1 MYTPPAFRENDE
13 AEIAAI
19 MRAARLP
26 ILITMGEELFAT
38 HLPLLHDPEPKP
50 HGRLIGHVA
59 RANPHWHNFDPAKA
73 ALAVFQAN
81 DAYISPSW
89 YATKQETGRV
99 VPTWNY
105 QAVHAYGRLEVIED
119 AERLYSIVR
128 SLTDRHEAGRAP
140 PWQVSDAP
148 EDYIRAQLKGIVGLV
163 MTIEKLIGKSKLS
176 QNRNEADR
184 AGAITGLT
192 EEGDAA
198 MAALMRARERQG

>member
-1 MYTPPAFRENDE
+1 MYTPPAFREESE

-26 ILITMGEELFAT
+26 ILVTMGAELFAT

-59 RANPHWHNFDPAKA
+59 RANPQWRNFDPAVP
-73 ALAVFQAN
+73 ALAIFQAS

-89 YATKQETGRV
+89 YATKQENGRV

-119 AERLYSIVR
+119 AERLHDIVR
-128 SLTDRHEAGRAP
+128 RLTDRHEAGRAH
-140 PWQVSDAP
+140 PWQASDAP

-163 MTIEKLIGKSKLS
+163 MTVEKLIGKSKLS
-176 QNRNEADR
+176 QNRSESDR
-184 AGAITGLT
+184 LGAIAGLAASG
-192 EEGDAA
+192 EDA
-198 MAALMRARERQG
+198 MAALMRSRES